1 MSADPITTEVIRNAF
16 NAIAEDM
23 SAALGRSAF
32 SPVIY
37 ECHDYGVALFDE
49 KAETL
54 GQAPGHPFFIGGLDW
69 GVQSVIDKYG
79 ARCLKPGDVYVV
91 NDTYIT
97 GGHLND
103 VDILSPIFYRQELVG
118 FASTRAHWFDVGTA
132 EPGFPVN
139 TTEIFQEGI
148 RLGPTKVMD
157 AEEWIRDTIDIL
169 CINSR
174 APKVLM
180 GDLNAQIAACRM
192 GERRYAHLIDRFG
205 LPTVRESIHQIF
217 STTAAKYRAFIEQ
230 IPDGVYEAQGWAD
243 NDFITDEP
251 VLVKVKVTIAE
262 DRMTIDTTGSS
273 PQRRGNLNC
282 GYANTVS
289 AGRLAL
295 VFLYPSP
302 APDVNHGSFESL
314 DVIAEPG
321 SIFAAREPAA
331 CMHPH
336 PGMLMLDLVIKSLA
350 EVIPDHVAAGL
361 PGDSWNVFI
370 MGNRPDSGE
379 FFVSGE
385 AQEGGWGA
393 CAHADGE
400 SALIHSAAGDFRNIP
415 VETTES
421 RHPLLIREVALGT
434 DSGGPGKFR
443 GGLNVVKEYELL
455 TDSKVTLHFDRAVTP
470 QWGLFGA
477 RAGAIPKVTLYPADS
492 DETIEILKV
501 EQYPLKGGSRLV
513 AETGGGGGYGDPVD
527 RDPERV
533 RLDVQ
538 NGYVSPE
545 EARNVYGVVLKEEGL
560 KIDQKETQRCRTTL
574 RLRRRDG

>member
-37 ECHDYGVALFDE
+37 ECHDYGVALFNE

-54 GQAPGHPFFIGGLDW
+54 GQAPGHPFFIGGLDE

-79 ARCLKPGDVYVV
+79 ADNLRPGDVFVV

-148 RLGPTKVMD
+148 RLGPTRIMD
-157 AEEWIRDTIDIL
+157 EGEWVRDTIDIL

-180 GDLNAQIAACRM
+180 GDLNAQVAACRM
-192 GERRYAHLIDRFG
+192 GERRYVDLIDRFG
-205 LPTVRESIHQIF
+205 LQIVHESIKQIF
-217 STTAAKYRAFIEQ
+217 STTAAKYRAFIQQ
-230 IPDGVYEAQGWAD
+230 IPDGVYESEGWAD

-251 VLVKVKVTIAE
+251 VSVKVKVTIVG

-302 APDVNHGSFESL
+302 TPEVNHGSFESL

-350 EVIPDHVAAGL
+350 AVIPDCVAAGL

-370 MGNRPDSGE
+370 MGNRPDTGE

-393 CAHADGE
+393 SAHADGE

-421 RHPLLIREVALGT
+421 RHPILIREVALGI
-434 DSGGPGKFR
+434 DSGGAGEFR

-470 QWGLFGA
+470 QWGLFDGH
-477 RAGAIPKVTLYPADS
+477 AGAVPKVTLYPSDS
-492 DETIEILKV
+492 NETIEILKV
-501 EQYPLKGGSRLV
+501 EQHPLKRGSRLV
-513 AETGGGGGYGDPVD
+513 AETGGGGGYGNPLN
-527 RDPERV
+527 RGPERV
-533 RLDVQ
+533 RLDVR
-538 NGYVSPE
+538 NGYISTVAARSIFGVIFKGKTLSVDV
-545 EARNVYGVVLKEEGL
+545 EATKC
-560 KIDQKETQRCRTTL
+560 QRETL
-574 RLRRRDG
+574 RKQQER